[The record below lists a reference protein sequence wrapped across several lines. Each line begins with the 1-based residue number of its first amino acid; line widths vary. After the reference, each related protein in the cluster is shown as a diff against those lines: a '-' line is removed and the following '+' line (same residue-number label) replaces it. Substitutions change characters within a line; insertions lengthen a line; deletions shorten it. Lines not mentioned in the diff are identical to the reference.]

1 MSWYCYAVAESAA
14 ENPAAG
20 ISGLRDRPVS
30 AVSGAGLTA
39 LVSPVP
45 DEEFGEAALQEN
57 LENLPWLEE
66 IARAH
71 NAVVDEASRRT
82 GVLPLRMAT
91 IYRDEHRV
99 REMLDDHAA
108 QFSEALRRVRDHAE
122 WGVKVFASLGGS
134 PAPETPAEAPADGR
148 SYLRQ
153 RLRQRQT
160 RDARTN
166 EVVGVAERIERELAE
181 LSADVHRHRNQ
192 DPALTGRADSNILNL
207 ACLVPDTGRE
217 RFLAELARLRQS
229 GAAGI
234 EVEVTGPWAPYSF
247 AGIS

>member
-1 MSWYCYAVAESAA
+1 MSWYCYAVAEFAE
-14 ENPAAG
+14 ENPVAG
-20 ISGLRDRPVS
+20 MTGLRDRPVS
-30 AVSGAGLTA
+30 AISGTGLTA

-45 DEEFGEAALQEN
+45 EEEFDESALQAN
-57 LENLPWLEE
+57 LEHLPWLEE

-99 REMLDDHAA
+99 REMLAEHSA
-108 QFSEALRRVRDHAE
+108 QFSAALNRVRDHAE
-122 WGVKVFASLGGS
+122 WGVKVFASIRDSG
-134 PAPETPAEAPADGR
+134 APETPAEPPADGR

-153 RLRQRQT
+153 RLRQRQA
-160 RDARTN
+160 RDARTD
-166 EVVGVAERIERELAE
+166 EAASVAERIERELTQ
-181 LSADVHRHRNQ
+181 LSADIHRHRNQ
-192 DPALTGRADSNILNL
+192 DPALTGRTDRNVLNL
-207 ACLVPDTGRE
+207 ACLVPNTGRE
-217 RFLAELARLRQS
+217 QFLAQIARLRQS
-229 GAAGI
+229 EAAGI